1 MPSASFPHW
10 VFIHPTTGLFLYV
23 EHIICKKAF
32 ADEPNY
38 HYLCHMNYLN
48 RQSYSLLLLLSF
60 VLCSIF
66 FSCTTQEERKR
77 YAAFIEHADSLNKAD
92 QPLPSD
98 SLLRDAA
105 NWYDRHGTANERMRA
120 HYLLGRC
127 YHDMGEA
134 PHALECYQH
143 AAEQA
148 DTTREDCDFY
158 TLSTTFYQTA
168 EIFRRQ
174 GLFSMEVEQLEK
186 SMHYALLAND
196 TLSAIDHLYY
206 IGVAY
211 LQMKDTTRA
220 ISVITQS
227 SNMFKKLG
235 YRKYASQCIS
245 GIILPLVDKRKF
257 SEAQQAIAE
266 YEAHSGFF
274 HHGEISSGR
283 EIFYYMKGMYYIG
296 VHQYDSA
303 LSCFR
308 KELQT
313 GMDYNNQLAAAHGLS
328 ILYKEL
334 GNADSTAKYA
344 IRAYVLNDSVYST
357 EIAQH
362 IAQIHSIYNFERMQQ
377 IVRQKENT
385 NSRLRLFL
393 LCSFFSIIVIMLITC
408 LLYIDTKKKHSA
420 IERMRKDLKEKVA
433 TLENAKQEMSLL
445 TEMLSNRQHLE
456 EHQYEQLQKVI
467 KEKETYIAR
476 LRSRISYYQSKIN
489 PQSILK
495 QNTWITD
502 SPIISLFHNCAKQP
516 NSKPTDNDWQELFTY
531 IDTQIPEFN
540 SILTVNGSLKES
552 QYKLC
557 YLFRAGL
564 NNTEVKVL
572 LAGEISNTTM
582 ACKYLHKKILGR
594 EGNAADF
601 RNFLIKIGERN

>member
-1 MPSASFPHW
+1 MPLT
-10 VFIHPTTGLFLYV
+10 IY
-23 EHIICKKAF
+23 
-32 ADEPNY
+32 
-38 HYLCHMNYLN
+38 
-48 RQSYSLLLLLSF
+48 
-60 VLCSIF
+60 
-66 FSCTTQEERKR
+66 
-77 YAAFIEHADSLNKAD
+77 
-92 QPLPSD
+92 
-98 SLLRDAA
+98 
-105 NWYDRHGTANERMRA
+105 
-120 HYLLGRC
+120 
-127 YHDMGEA
+127 
-134 PHALECYQH
+134 
-143 AAEQA
+143 
-148 DTTREDCDFY
+148 
-158 TLSTTFYQTA
+158 
-168 EIFRRQ
+168 
-174 GLFSMEVEQLEK
+174 
-186 SMHYALLAND
+186 
-196 TLSAIDHLYY
+196 
-206 IGVAY
+206 
-211 LQMKDTTRA
+211 
-220 ISVITQS
+220 
-227 SNMFKKLG
+227 
-235 YRKYASQCIS
+235 
-245 GIILPLVDKRKF
+245 IILPLVDKRNF

-296 VHQYDSA
+296 VQQYDSA

-334 GNADSTAKYA
+334 GN
-344 IRAYVLNDSVYST
+344 
-357 EIAQH
+357 
-362 IAQIHSIYNFERMQQ
+362 
-377 IVRQKENT
+377 
-385 NSRLRLFL
+385 
-393 LCSFFSIIVIMLITC
+393 

-502 SPIISLFHNCAKQP
+502 SPIISLFHNCAKQS

-540 SILTVNGSLKES
+540 SILTINGSLKES

-601 RNFLIKIGERN
+601 RNFLIKIGEKN